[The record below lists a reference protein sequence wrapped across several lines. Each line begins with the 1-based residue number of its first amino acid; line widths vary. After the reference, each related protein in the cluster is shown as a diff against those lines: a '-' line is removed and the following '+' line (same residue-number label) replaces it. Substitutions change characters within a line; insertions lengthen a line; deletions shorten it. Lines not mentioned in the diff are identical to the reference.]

1 MVLRIIISVSYTHLF
16 LYMSVRNACL
26 DYLRHQKVQ
35 RRNEPELILWLT
47 EEGEEEFV
55 LEEEVHAMVY
65 LSLIHI

>member
-1 MVLRIIISVSYTHLF
+1 
-16 LYMSVRNACL
+16 MSVRNACL

-47 EEGEEEFV
+47 EEGEEEFI

-65 LSLIHI
+65 DAI